1 MEVCVGAPRQD
12 WYKGPLAPDIMHVKM
27 VHRKQIAP
35 KRIPPRAKLA
45 PTKKQP
51 LAYNAP
57 SVAEC
62 VTEFKAF
69 AKGGQ
74 PGVHA
79 LSRVWKSIMR
89 HHSINDGFAKHVLL
103 QAGMLLR
110 NGELRLLHQPE
121 NPSP

>member
-1 MEVCVGAPRQD
+1 MCVGAPRQGG
-12 WYKGPLAPDIMHVKM
+12 YKGIRVLALDIMHDM

-35 KRIPPRAKLA
+35 KRIPPRTKLA

-69 AKGGQ
+69 VKGGQ

-89 HHSINDGFAKHVLL
+89 HHSIDDGFTCCGFA
-103 QAGMLLR
+103 
-110 NGELRLLHQPE
+110 
-121 NPSP
+121 